1 MVVKVTLE
9 NETKNFWTFKEVGHD
24 TKPYDVTKNQIANAF
39 KHLEQWQKEPDA
51 SNFSTKLYNLMAKA
65 DFENF
70 RKIFKG
76 FPARATAY
84 SLWYHTTNKAE
95 LEKYFGGKN
104 GSDDI

>member
-9 NETKNFWTFKEVGHD
+9 NETKNFWTFKEVGHN
-24 TKPYDVTKNQIANAF
+24 TKPYDVTKSQIANAF
-39 KHLEQWQKEPDA
+39 IHLEQWQKDPKA

-70 RKIFKG
+70 RKIFNG

-84 SLWYHTTNKAE
+84 SLWYYTANKEE
-95 LEKYFGGKN
+95 LEKYFGGN
-104 GSDDI
+104 NDRTEL